1 MIDLRINRTI
11 YPSLWRTI
19 KQLIL
24 SPKAYHMPSLLII
37 EYLLEF
43 QRTNSQSLHQ
53 HSYADVRC
61 IVLYIYSSHI
71 LLFFKSDCKV
81 TLFSRILQAKLRKRP
96 NSSQKFVLFELFV
109 FKIIPSQLVS
119 SKKLMG
125 WDFFFIYSH
134 HFSPPSALSSHLA
147 CTFSFPNTLLRIQ
160 LRMPTEL

>member
-1 MIDLRINRTI
+1 MINLRINRTI

-24 SPKAYHMPSLLII
+24 SPKAYHMPSLLMI

-71 LLFFKSDCKV
+71 LLLKKSDCKV

-96 NSSQKFVLFELFV
+96 NR
-109 FKIIPSQLVS
+109 
-119 SKKLMG
+119 SKK
-125 WDFFFIYSH
+125 SVRSVCEN
-134 HFSPPSALSSHLA
+134 HFSPPIS
-147 CTFSFPNTLLRIQ
+147 TLITLGMYILIPQ
-160 LRMPTEL
+160 YTPTHTITHANGAVR